1 MTHKGLW
8 SDEKEKEFA
17 GETRKQI
24 LKAFSEAE
32 KRRKPSIDGL
42 FSDVYSDMPPH
53 LQEQEKE
60 MMRLVKTYPE
70 HYLTAAHADIGEKK

>member
-42 FSDVYSDMPPH
+42 FSDVHILGYATSFTRTGKGDD
-53 LQEQEKE
+53 EISEN
-60 MMRLVKTYPE
+60 
-70 HYLTAAHADIGEKK
+70 IS